1 MIYYIVTNVNF
12 PFDAANI
19 LQLINMVLNQ
29 PPRPP
34 KSFNKKISNE
44 FENLILMM
52 LSKQPFGRNITHKDL
67 KEAIRNTP
75 IKLES
80 QVKPIKKP
88 VFKKEVWFRLLPNE
102 KSKIL
107 QFLDN
112 GGRINGIEYVANYLP
127 RNRKTIAEILQ
138 RKTKFF
144 FDPATNR
151 LPYST
156 FSQTKG
162 LVDLPY
168 CWDKLNRL
176 THEDLRNISDIQ
188 KYVREVINWQASWNC
203 DFFVAPFHFHRNLGD
218 PWLELDLKLLQESVD
233 YVKNNYSD
241 IKIYAGICLN
251 LEEYTSEN
259 NRIALLNEFSIC
271 TPDGF
276 IFYGDEINETITN
289 PARLYAY
296 IELLRKFSVLGKKVI
311 GARLGTLGLGILAAG
326 ADTVTTGIASLTG
339 FSEKNLLQER
349 STGYNMEVK
358 YYLPKLLLSLPSIL
372 VKDIIKVDVS
382 LACNCEFCQGSPSLD
397 SVAKIHYLNVRNNEV
412 NEINSI
418 RTNKEKLHWFADKI
432 QNALAKCREVQKE
445 IVELRPGYFSHLN
458 TWLNVFGNYK

>member
-1 MIYYIVTNVNF
+1 MEYLSGQDLEKYYKSISYQFEEKKLKEIIYQVIDGLEAMHSVKILHRDIKPQNIFLTDEGTIKLLDFGLVKMIDYTTLTMKGDGPKGTPLYIPPEAIRGEKLDSRSDFYSLGVMIYYIVTNGNF

-52 LSKQPFGRNITHKDL
+52 LSKQPFERNITHKDL

-259 NRIALLNEFSIC
+259 NRRC
-271 TPDGF
+271 PG
-276 IFYGDEINETITN
+276 
-289 PARLYAY
+289 
-296 IELLRKFSVLGKKVI
+296 SVC
-311 GARLGTLGLGILAAG
+311 A
-326 ADTVTTGIASLTG
+326 
-339 FSEKNLLQER
+339 
-349 STGYNMEVK
+349 
-358 YYLPKLLLSLPSIL
+358 
-372 VKDIIKVDVS
+372 
-382 LACNCEFCQGSPSLD
+382 
-397 SVAKIHYLNVRNNEV
+397 
-412 NEINSI
+412 
-418 RTNKEKLHWFADKI
+418 
-432 QNALAKCREVQKE
+432 
-445 IVELRPGYFSHLN
+445 
-458 TWLNVFGNYK
+458 